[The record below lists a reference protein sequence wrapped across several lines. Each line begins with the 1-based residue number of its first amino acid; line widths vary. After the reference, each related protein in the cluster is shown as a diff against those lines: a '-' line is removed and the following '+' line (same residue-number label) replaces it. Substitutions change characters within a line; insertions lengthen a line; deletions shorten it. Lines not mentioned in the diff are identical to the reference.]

1 MCLYKTY
8 FEKMILIDFVFEGN
22 KFQAYQLL
30 EGRLLQVALQREV
43 AEAFPRWL
51 VRLHLHRVPLNCILM
66 PDRTACHHRG
76 SCEALQVLREKV
88 KMFIKQP
95 TRICA
100 L

>member
-1 MCLYKTY
+1 
-8 FEKMILIDFVFEGN
+8 MILIHFVFEGN
-22 KFQAYQLL
+22 KSQSYQLL

-43 AEAFPRWL
+43 GEAFPRRL
-51 VRLHLHRVPLNCILM
+51 VRLNLHRVPLNCVLM

-76 SCEALQVLREKV
+76 SCEALQVLREKI

-100 L
+100 FG